1 MDSGVHRNDR
11 MDVFYKGVNID
22 CYGAQGTPRNGCNGK
37 KCVLLFMV
45 LDKKTSQ
52 KMPCVLVAKVLD
64 DHDIEFS

>member
-1 MDSGVHRNDR
+1 MTGWHH
-11 MDVFYKGVNID
+11 
-22 CYGAQGTPRNGCNGK
+22 CGCNGK